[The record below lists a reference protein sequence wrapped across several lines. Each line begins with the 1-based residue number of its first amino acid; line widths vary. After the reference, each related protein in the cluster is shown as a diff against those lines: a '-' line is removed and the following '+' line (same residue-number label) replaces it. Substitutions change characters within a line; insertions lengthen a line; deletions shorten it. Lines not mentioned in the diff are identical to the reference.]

1 MVHLHFHFL
10 LLSRTRLDCV
20 YASISFDGWCYPTLP
35 QSRDSRGLP
44 SEARLIR
51 LFLFFEKSL
60 FTVNLAIENAKK
72 KRSWA
77 YPDFVRSLHTVFL
90 FV

>member
-20 YASISFDGWCYPTLP
+20 YASISFDGWCYPILP

-60 FTVNLAIENAKK
+60 FTVN
-72 KRSWA
+72 
-77 YPDFVRSLHTVFL
+77 
-90 FV
+90 